1 VGRSGTPVQTG
12 VLDLNTR
19 LELMFLGQF
28 YHNID
33 EKGRLTLPARFRELL
48 AEDNGAYV
56 MHGFDQNLMLLP
68 SSMFGTIY
76 ERITKMSL
84 TEPSARQLRRMIF
97 SSAAQVDFDK
107 NGRILIPQFL
117 RDAANISG
125 DAVIVGTGNYIE
137 IWTPKLWTVQTDQ
150 LNNPEIT
157 SDRFA
162 ALDLSSG

>member
-1 VGRSGTPVQTG
+1 
-12 VLDLNTR
+12 
-19 LELMFLGQF
+19 MFLGQF

-33 EKGRLTLPARFRELL
+33 DKGRLTLPARFRELL

-56 MHGFDQNLMLLP
+56 MHGFDQNLMVLT
-68 SSMFGTIY
+68 SSMFGAIY

-117 RDAANISG
+117 RDAASITG
-125 DAVIVGTGNYIE
+125 DAVIVGAGNYIE
-137 IWTPKLWTVQTDQ
+137 IWTPKLWTVETDQ

-162 ALDLSSG
+162 ALDSG